1 MKIAG
6 LQEMMVRSRAHHFVM
21 FETGHPLR
29 APVPKDHPAVAIQN
43 VNSGLKAFQD
53 SAVEFGFRYGE
64 HRGRRVFFF
73 LLFYRRGD
81 GELQRAMRSA
91 RFECAWWIL
100 VSRNGTTPRNGE
112 VQVTLVSVTEFF
124 RKLEWERGEEMQNS
138 TEDGI
143 PVRSSGAQARPS
155 TILVA
160 EDDRLFR
167 YILQT
172 CLEKWGHKVILVNDG
187 LAAWDALQSD
197 DAPQMVIFGWMMPGL
212 DGLELCRRIRQSS
225 PKPYRYLLLLS
236 AKDSKQDVVAALDA
250 GADDYLSKPFDVDEL
265 RARIRS
271 GERILQLQEAL
282 IQAHDELQFEAA
294 HDRLTELWNRGAVL
308 DALERESRRA
318 FRSKEPLSVVMLD
331 LDSFKKINDTH
342 GHLIGDVVLHEVGRR
357 LVAAFRGYDY
367 VGRYGGEEFL
377 AVVPGCG
384 REDLIVLAER
394 ARQSVSST
402 AVATAA
408 GDIPVTVS
416 LGVAAAQ
423 VKDIEKDPENLLKL
437 ADAALYRAKS
447 KGRNR
452 VEVAA
457 AAKAASV

>member
-1 MKIAG
+1 MPGTKIGLETSSAAG
-6 LQEMMVRSRAHHFVM
+6 YFGECYVKSPDRTMSM
-21 FETGHPLR
+21 TGE
-29 APVPKDHPAVAIQN
+29 
-43 VNSGLKAFQD
+43 S
-53 SAVEFGFRYGE
+53 
-64 HRGRRVFFF
+64 
-73 LLFYRRGD
+73 
-81 GELQRAMRSA
+81 
-91 RFECAWWIL
+91 
-100 VSRNGTTPRNGE
+100 
-112 VQVTLVSVTEFF
+112 
-124 RKLEWERGEEMQNS
+124 MQNNS
-138 TEDGI
+138 EDGQD
-143 PVRSSGAQARPS
+143 VRPSEAQSRLS

-187 LAAWDALQSD
+187 ITAWNALQSD
-197 DAPQMVIFGWMMPGL
+197 DAPRMVIFGWMMPGL
-212 DGLELCRRIRQSS
+212 DGLELCRKIRQSC

-236 AKDSKQDVVAALDA
+236 AKDSKQDIVAALEA

-282 IQAHDELQFEAA
+282 MQAHDELQFEAA

-331 LDSFKKINDTH
+331 LDSFKKINDTY
-342 GHLIGDVVLHEVGRR
+342 GHLLGDAVLKEVGRR

-394 ARQSVSST
+394 ARQSVSSSTVPTT
-402 AVATAA
+402 A
-408 GDIPVTVS
+408 GEIPVTVS
-416 LGVAAAQ
+416 LGVASAQ
-423 VKDIEKDPENLLKL
+423 IQDIQKDPEDLLRQ
-437 ADAALYRAKS
+437 ADSALYLAKS
-447 KGRNR
+447 NGRNR
-452 VEVAA
+452 VEVAGGT
-457 AAKAASV
+457 KAAGA

>member
-1 MKIAG
+1 
-6 LQEMMVRSRAHHFVM
+6 
-21 FETGHPLR
+21 
-29 APVPKDHPAVAIQN
+29 
-43 VNSGLKAFQD
+43 
-53 SAVEFGFRYGE
+53 
-64 HRGRRVFFF
+64 
-73 LLFYRRGD
+73 
-81 GELQRAMRSA
+81 
-91 RFECAWWIL
+91 
-100 VSRNGTTPRNGE
+100 
-112 VQVTLVSVTEFF
+112 
-124 RKLEWERGEEMQNS
+124 MQNS
-138 TEDGI
+138 TEDGS
-143 PVRSSGAQARPS
+143 PVRPSGAQTRPS

-172 CLEKWGHKVILVNDG
+172 CLEKWGHKVVLVNDG
-187 LAAWDALQSD
+187 LAAWEALQSD

-236 AKDSKQDVVAALDA
+236 AKDSKQDVVAALDS
-250 GADDYLSKPFDVDEL
+250 GADDYLSKPFDPDEL

-282 IQAHDELQFEAA
+282 MQAHDELQFEAA

-342 GHLIGDVVLHEVGRR
+342 GHLIGDAVLTEVGRR
-357 LVAAFRGYDY
+357 LIAAFRGYDY
-367 VGRYGGEEFL
+367 IGRYGGEEFL

-394 ARQSVSST
+394 ARQSVSSAAIST
-402 AVATAA
+402 AV
-408 GDIPVTVS
+408 GEIPVTVS

-457 AAKAASV
+457 AAKAATV